1 MTAITAEKESKTKE
15 AKKTKKAKKEFNL
28 ASKLAVFS
36 RKSIALIVFFALWE
50 IAPRVGL
57 INEQF
62 IPPIS
67 TIAVYL
73 VQMAAAGDLFIHV
86 QASLTRALEGFALAV
101 LVGVPLGFLLG
112 GWFKKFEQ
120 ILDPLLQ
127 VFAKVNPFTLFPIF
141 ILFFGIGEVSKVAI
155 ILWVALWPV
164 LFQTINGIKNIDPLL
179 IKGARAMATP
189 KFSLF
194 YKVVLPGAAPLIF
207 AGLKSSVGTSFLML
221 VAAEMIGASKGLGWL
236 ILNAENNYNIVR
248 LYAGAI
254 TIAALGLFMSKL
266 LTVLEHLIITWKEDT
281 TAV

>member
-1 MTAITAEKESKTKE
+1 MTAITIKKSSKANSIKKES
-15 AKKTKKAKKEFNL
+15 NWIN
-28 ASKLAVFS
+28 KLIVFG
-36 RKSIALIVFFALWE
+36 RRSIALIVFFALWE
-50 IAPRVGL
+50 IAPNIGL
-57 INEQF
+57 INKQF

-67 TIAVYL
+67 DILVYL
-73 VQMAAAGDLFIHV
+73 VQMAVDGDLFVHV
-86 QASLTRALEGFALAV
+86 GASLTRALEGFALAV

-112 GWFKKFEQ
+112 GWFKKFEE

-155 ILWVALWPV
+155 IFWVALWPV

-179 IKGARAMATP
+179 IKGARVMATP
-189 KFSLF
+189 KFTLF

-207 AGLKSSVGTSFLML
+207 AGLKSAVGTAFLML

-248 LYAGAI
+248 LYSAAI
-254 TIAALGLFMSKL
+254 TIAALGLLVSKL
-266 LTVLEHLIITWKEDT
+266 LTVLEHLVITWKEDSPIM
-281 TAV
+281 